1 MHKNRQEKAHKTKE
15 TKEKPKP
22 RTDNAQNPETK
33 DTQDEEKQSENTTQ
47 YGRFHYSTCSELLSK
62 HEKSMYIQYLRL
74 VVYLIHPLIITF
86 EEIVTCRH

>member
-1 MHKNRQEKAHKTKE
+1 MLLEIYVREYRRGNEKGKIQRNMATKG
-15 TKEKPKP
+15 
-22 RTDNAQNPETK
+22 
-33 DTQDEEKQSENTTQ
+33 TQDEEKQSENTTQ

-74 VVYLIHPLIITF
+74 VVYLIHPVIITF